1 MIKSIQQF
9 FREALQPVEAENNE
23 QKIALAAAALLVE
36 IMQMD
41 HQSTNEEVQTIK
53 ILLQEILQL
62 TPAQT
67 DELFALASQEINR
80 SVDIFQFTRLINEHY
95 NRAEKYRLLVA
106 LWQVAFADQSLDKYE
121 ESRIRKIC
129 DLLYL
134 DHVDFIRA
142 KKEASPQ

>member
-129 DLLYL
+129 DLLYFL
-134 DHVDFIRA
+134 LIGADITLCLT
-142 KKEASPQ
+142 

>member
-1 MIKSIQQF
+1 MIKSFQQF
-9 FREALQPVEAENNE
+9 FRDALAPTANENNE
-23 QKIALAAAALLVE
+23 QRIALAAAALLVE

-41 HQSTNEEVQTIK
+41 QQSTAEEIHTIK
-53 ILLQEILQL
+53 YLLQDILHID
-62 TPAQT
+62 AKQT
-67 DELFALASQEINR
+67 DELFTLATQEVAN
-80 SVDIFQFTRLINEHY
+80 SVDIYQFTRLINEHY
-95 NRAEKYRLLVA
+95 NRTEKYRLLVA

-142 KKEASPQ
+142 KKEAAPQ